1 MLDGLRVFVDGE
13 RHGILCPDHPTVPL
27 ETTGRTA
34 EGHILWHC
42 SRCNN
47 SAHWRDDAAREA
59 EILAFASQAT
69 SRRAR

>member
-1 MLDGLRVFVDGE
+1 
-13 RHGILCPDHPTVPL
+13 
-27 ETTGRTA
+27 
-34 EGHILWHC
+34 LWHC